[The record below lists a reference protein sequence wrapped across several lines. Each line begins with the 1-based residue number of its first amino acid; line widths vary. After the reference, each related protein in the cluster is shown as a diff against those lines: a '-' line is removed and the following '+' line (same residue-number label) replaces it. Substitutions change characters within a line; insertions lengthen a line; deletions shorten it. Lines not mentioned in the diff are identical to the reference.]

1 MVSLLLRLSDEV
13 DAVLTSVVPPCVPE
27 DAPDSLRILGSP
39 PREVVLRCEYG
50 TMVSRGGDVRRSSR
64 LARPASGASAPPFAS
79 WPTTR
84 CATVSRRMSREAA
97 RAVETG
103 CPSVTAES
111 IEIEFLRLSDEP
123 IGASLKPPA
132 EVVEP

>member
-1 MVSLLLRLSDEV
+1 
-13 DAVLTSVVPPCVPE
+13 
-27 DAPDSLRILGSP
+27 
-39 PREVVLRCEYG
+39 
-50 TMVSRGGDVRRSSR
+50 
-64 LARPASGASAPPFAS
+64 
-79 WPTTR
+79 
-84 CATVSRRMSREAA
+84 MSREAA

-132 EVVEP
+132 ELVELCDWPREEGGEAREDEEERADIEPRSGELLFDDWMDESDADDPLLRKRFRNAVLPRACCSATLPRPRCDR